1 MSRGRPSL
9 QHENRLYPQDCAC
22 GAGMPYCILP
32 NLKADEAKSQLR
44 VSLAWA
50 LLAVALPTLWQFL
63 TVHYNRQDNWTALF
77 CTGGRVRVPPQLAPT
92 TYRFAN
98 SAGYDGQM
106 YRYVAHDPLGQSGF
120 KQYIDS
126 PVLRYRRILIP
137 ALAFALAAG
146 RQEWVDQ
153 SYIVVIAVFVF
164 AGSCWLSRW
173 AAVHGLDPA
182 WGLMFLLTP
191 ATLISMDRMTVDV
204 ATAAFTVGL
213 AYYATIRSTVRL
225 YCVLVLACLT
235 RETGAL
241 LLAAAC
247 TYELWSGRFG
257 RAVFCATACIPML
270 LWYLFVSTHLQV
282 AGAGLEVPRWAESNL
297 KWGIVGRMLDP
308 HRYPLPPALEALT
321 RSLDVIALLGIIVAI
336 ALSLM
341 LVYQCSPDPL
351 RMTGALF
358 AIVAVLMTRPRYW
371 DECYSYSRV
380 FTPLLIAT
388 ALSAV
393 NAKGRMP
400 GWWLLFPAALVD
412 LRIGLQLGPQAL
424 GILKGIAGR

>member
-1 MSRGRPSL
+1 
-9 QHENRLYPQDCAC
+9 
-22 GAGMPYCILP
+22 MPYCILP
-32 NLKADEAKSQLR
+32 NLNADEAKSQLR

-63 TVHYNRQDNWTALF
+63 TVHYNRHDNWTALF
-77 CTGGRVRVPPQLAPT
+77 CTGGKAQVPPQLAPT

-106 YRYVAHDPLGQSGF
+106 YRYVAHDPLGQAGF
-120 KQYIDS
+120 KAYIDS

-146 RQEWVDQ
+146 RQEWVDT
-153 SYIVVIAVFVF
+153 SYIAVIAVFVL
-164 AGSCWLSRW
+164 AGSYWLSRW
-173 AAVHGLDPA
+173 AAIYGLDPS

-204 ATAAFTVGL
+204 AIAAFTVGL
-213 AYYATIRSTVRL
+213 AYYATIRSTARL
-225 YCVLVLACLT
+225 YCVLLLACLA
-235 RETGAL
+235 RETGVL
-241 LLAAAC
+241 LLAAVC
-247 TYELWSGRFG
+247 IYELWARRFA
-257 RAVFCATACIPML
+257 RTFFFATACIPML

-282 AGAGLEVPRWAESNL
+282 AGAGLEVPRWVESNFRP
-297 KWGIVGRMLDP
+297 GIVGRMLDP

-321 RSLDVIALLGIIVAI
+321 RSLDVIALLGIIAAI

-341 LVYQCSPDPL
+341 LLYQCSPDRL

-358 AIVAVLMTRPRYW
+358 AIAAVLMTRPRYW

-380 FTPLLIAT
+380 FTPVLIAT

-393 NAKGRMP
+393 NAKGGIRRW
-400 GWWLLFPAALVD
+400 WWLVPAALVD

-424 GILKGIAGR
+424 GILQGAAGR